1 MVQRVD
7 PFTNKFVLKKVL
19 MGKDLLKI
27 KSFLWL
33 VITKQNQIMSNE
45 FPKQP
50 IESMSISSL
59 ETLHED

>member
-7 PFTNKFVLKKVL
+7 PFTKILVLKKVL
-19 MGKDLLKI
+19 MAIDLLKI
-27 KSFLWL
+27 KSFLWSA
-33 VITKQNQIMSNE
+33 ITKQNQIMSNE

-59 ETLHED
+59 ET